1 MAYAT
6 TTQVLN
12 AVQKMKDYHDT
23 HSSKQVYEEE
33 INIPNR
39 EWVIQHNLD
48 EEYWKLKID
57 IIDSDGNIVYGSID
71 LDITTTNLLV
81 IKFNAEIQGKIC
93 ITK

>member
-39 EWVIQHNLD
+39 EWVIQHNLN
-48 EEYWKLKID
+48 EEKITQVIVYD
-57 IIDSDGNIVYGSID
+57 ADGNEIV
-71 LDITTTNLLV
+71 LPDITYDTMNLLTITFDIEITGKVIV
-81 IKFNAEIQGKIC
+81 IK
-93 ITK
+93 

>member
-23 HSSKQVYEEE
+23 HSSTKTYEEE
-33 INIPNR
+33 ITTASDT
-39 EWVIQHNLD
+39 WSIQHNLD

-81 IKFNAEIQGKIC
+81 IKFDAEIQGKIC
-93 ITK
+93 VTK